1 MVPKFIPTI
10 ALSLT
15 QDRLVLT
22 VAQDSGN
29 IWVLDNVDH

>member
-1 MVPKFIPTI
+1 MVSKFIPTI

-29 IWVLDNVDH
+29 IWVLDNVDR

>member
-22 VAQDSGN
+22 MAQDSGN
-29 IWVLDNVDH
+29 IWVLDNVER

>member
-15 QDRLVLT
+15 QDRLALT

-29 IWVLDNVDH
+29 IWVLDNVDR